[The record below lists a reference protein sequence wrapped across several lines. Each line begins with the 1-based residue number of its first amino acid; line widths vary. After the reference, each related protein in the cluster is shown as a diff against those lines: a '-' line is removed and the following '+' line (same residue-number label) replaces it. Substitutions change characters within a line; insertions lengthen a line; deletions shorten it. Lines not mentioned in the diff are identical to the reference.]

1 MASLSLLDDISSR
14 YVTASHGPFSFP
26 LSHLPNCEED
36 RWREVKLQVMI
47 AVVVRSL
54 KNVVQSVLARAC
66 ISNTLCQHVIGR
78 QYARSTNGR
87 SRNAEFVVG
96 KWGFDA
102 S

>member
-1 MASLSLLDDISSR
+1 
-14 YVTASHGPFSFP
+14 
-26 LSHLPNCEED
+26 
-36 RWREVKLQVMI
+36 
-47 AVVVRSL
+47 VVVRSL

-66 ISNTLCQHVIGR
+66 ISNTSCQRVIGR